1 MIKSLRDARITDALP
16 RIVGG
21 QDWVKAF
28 AGSLGAVQEKIL
40 DFADSSQIY
49 TALDSVPES
58 ILDALA
64 VNWKIDWY
72 DTGYTLEQKRRTVQ
86 NAIMIRRQMGTVKSV
101 RLLLDSVYP
110 GSALEEW
117 FQYGGEPGYFR
128 IVSADQAIGYYGAVG
143 LLHALDYVK
152 RLSAWLEVI
161 ILIIT
166 GPPFEEKPGELFFR
180 RFIVSSALPGHP
192 LGIALPSILWGG
204 IRFSHFQG
212 SARFDGTEDFDGSI
226 NFDQTFGAIPFRKFI
241 VHAPFRSASEEGLS
255 AALAVRFAFR
265 RPFSIRFDSQTSFDG
280 SVNFDQDLGYRLKF
294 QRFLYNAA
302 FRHREKSSIPFDG
315 AGSFDGSLDFNQR
328 YGAVGFP
335 NIKFNIRNFVSE
347 RVLPGFL
354 FRHTFHRRFSVRLDG
369 SAGFDGTLDFDQAY
383 GNRVMFPRC
392 RFGAAFVHEKN
403 HGGSPPPTL
412 RVSAGFR
419 QVKKPAVLA
428 CFAMSGDVSEQNR
441 LAFSAFSVSGT
452 KAPQHSGALAGKIIM
467 DNWQVLDGSAKL
479 DGTFKLDAYLKQEGI

>member
-1 MIKSLRDARITDALP
+1 MIKSLQDARITDALP

-161 ILIIT
+161 ILEIT

-180 RFIVSSALPGHP
+180 RFIVSSALPRHP
-192 LGIALPSILWGG
+192 LGIALPSILWRG
-204 IRFSHFQG
+204 IRFAHFQG
-212 SARFDGTEDFDGSI
+212 SARFDGLEDFDGGI
-226 NFDQTFGAIPFRKFI
+226 NFDQTFGAVPFPKMI
-241 VHAPFRSASEEGLS
+241 ISTGLPSHSDELLS
-255 AALAVRFAFR
+255 AALGVRFAFR
-265 RPFSIRFDSQTSFDG
+265 RRGSVRFDGQTNFDG
-280 SVNFDQDLGYRLKF
+280 SVLFDQDLGYRMKLS
-294 QRFLYNAA
+294 RFLYNAA
-302 FRHREKSSIPFDG
+302 FRHREKSSLPFDG
-315 AGSFDGSLDFNQR
+315 SGSFDGGMDFDQR

-335 NIKFNIRNFVSE
+335 SMGFRIHNKISE
-347 RVLPGFL
+347 RVSPVLSNRHVFQERKKRAFFPGY
-354 FRHTFHRRFSVRLDG
+354 RV
-369 SAGFDGTLDFDQAY
+369 SAAFAHGRKSG
-383 GNRVMFPRC
+383 
-392 RFGAAFVHEKN
+392 GAAAV
-403 HGGSPPPTL
+403 

-419 QVKKPAVLA
+419 QAKKPAALSS
-428 CFAMSGDVSEQNR
+428 FAMAEPIREQNK
-441 LAFSAFSVSGT
+441 LAFSAFAVSGA
-452 KAPQHSGALAGKIIM
+452 KAPVHSGALAGKITM